1 MPLLKLE
8 TNVALSDDTR
18 KSLLETL
25 SKIVAQTLGKP
36 EDYVMVAISS
46 ASIIISATS
55 GDAAFV
61 DLRGIGGLGEAVNR
75 QLSHKV
81 CTLLLE
87 SLNVAPDRVY
97 LNFTNLDGMNWGW
110 NGNTFG

>member
-8 TNVALSDDTR
+8 TNVALSDDKH

-25 SKIVAQTLGKP
+25 SKIVAQMLGKP
-36 EDYVMVAISS
+36 EDYVMVVISS
-46 ASIIISATS
+46 ASILISATP

-61 DLRGIGGLGEAVNR
+61 DLRSIGGLGEAINR
-75 QLSHKV
+75 QLSHKI
-81 CTLLLE
+81 CTLLKQ
-87 SLNVAPDRVY
+87 SLSIAPDRVY
-97 LNFTNLDGMNWGW
+97 LNFTNLDGVNWGW